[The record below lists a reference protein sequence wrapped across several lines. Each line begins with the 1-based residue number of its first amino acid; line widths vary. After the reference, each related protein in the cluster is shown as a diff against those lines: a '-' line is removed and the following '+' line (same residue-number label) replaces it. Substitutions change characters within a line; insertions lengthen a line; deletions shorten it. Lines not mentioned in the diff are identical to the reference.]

1 MYICLFSNVEIGNL
15 HFQMQMSSLFCFVV
29 PKQLSKAKTNKAKT
43 NLANTKQQWAWNID
57 LNIFIISYLAPQNF
71 RMLKLVLV
79 DSQVSGSL
87 IQ

>member
-1 MYICLFSNVEIGNL
+1 
-15 HFQMQMSSLFCFVV
+15 MSSLFCFVV

-43 NLANTKQQWAWNID
+43 NLANTKKQWAWNID